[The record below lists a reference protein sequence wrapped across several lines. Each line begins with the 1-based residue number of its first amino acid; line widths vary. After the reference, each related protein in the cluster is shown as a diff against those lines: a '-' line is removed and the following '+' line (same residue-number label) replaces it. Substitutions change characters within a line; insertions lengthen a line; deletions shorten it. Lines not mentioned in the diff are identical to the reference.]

1 MCGPE
6 DCPCR
11 AGTLRFVGEAIPRD
25 TEFPPLTLN
34 SQRNESLTHKLFLKM
49 QGRMRRQE
57 KGLESK
63 KRKGEG
69 NKDEEGGC
77 DKDNAR
83 EVSGQRE
90 LGGDGEGNRKEEKG
104 KREQKIRR
112 RGKTEEG
119 NKRREE
125 REQRRKP
132 SLDL

>member
-6 DCPCR
+6 NCPCR

-34 SQRNESLTHKLFLKM
+34 SQRNESLTHRLFLKM
-49 QGRMRRQE
+49 QGRMRRQAKGME
-57 KGLESK
+57 KK

-69 NKDEEGGC
+69 DKDEEGGC

-90 LGGDGEGNRKEEKG
+90 RGEME
-104 KREQKIRR
+104 REIRR
-112 RGKTEEG
+112 R
-119 NKRREE
+119 RRA
-125 REQRRKP
+125 REDRRGE
-132 SLDL
+132 